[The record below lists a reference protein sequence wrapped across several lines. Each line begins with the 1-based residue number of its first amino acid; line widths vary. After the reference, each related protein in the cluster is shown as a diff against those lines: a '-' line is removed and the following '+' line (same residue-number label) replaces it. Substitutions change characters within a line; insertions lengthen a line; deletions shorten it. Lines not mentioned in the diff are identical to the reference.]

1 MYQQEHAN
9 RKLINKRIIKVKI
22 NTQSQNALTPDAPKL
37 QLTQKVLHYIQD
49 NSTNNTP
56 LKTHL
61 VIKSITLLT
70 I

>member
-37 QLTQKVLHYIQD
+37 QLTQKALHYM
-49 NSTNNTP
+49 
-56 LKTHL
+56 
-61 VIKSITLLT
+61 TLQQHK
-70 I
+70 